1 MLLFLFLATELNA
14 GVINGGYS
22 SAGISP
28 DPFSDWTTDTSL
40 FDRPTDGGG
49 FAQFDSIESSDL
61 NLSIPSIHLAQPFS
75 LDSGSLRLSFELN
88 ISAVISARALDVSVP
103 DSFQATLFDNS
114 AIPVELFPSNA
125 PLFTAFYSID
135 NDGITE
141 LFDTNFVTSL
151 DIGGGFRR
159 ITLDVSSLSPQTLV
173 LDFLLNGNGDGLD
186 THVLLDNDFSFV
198 VYCHF
203 ERGEVRFSRVEELNP
218 RNRLTQSLFTRLALT
233 YPSGW
238 PVDCASRVLLQDRP
252 IRNQPLP

>member
-1 MLLFLFLATELNA
+1 MIKTIYVMLLFLFLAADLNA
-14 GVINGGYS
+14 GVMNGGFA

-28 DPFSDWTTDTSL
+28 NPFADWTTDTSL
-40 FDRPTDGGG
+40 FDRPTGGG

-61 NLSIPSIHLAQPFS
+61 NLSIPNIHLAQSFS
-75 LDSGSLRLSFELN
+75 LGSGSLRLSFELN

-114 AIPVELFPSNA
+114 ANPVELFPSNA

-141 LFDTNFVTSL
+141 LYDTNFVTSL

-186 THVLLDNDFSFV
+186 SRVQLDNVAISNVGV
-198 VYCHF
+198 VPEPASIVVWTVISGIAF
-203 ERGEVRFSRVEELNP
+203 RSR
-218 RNRLTQSLFTRLALT
+218 RRSTIGLAE
-233 YPSGW
+233 
-238 PVDCASRVLLQDRP
+238 
-252 IRNQPLP
+252 